1 MIFSACLFYRKEKKA
16 LLCNRIVLNLMKKVY
31 LCKTKTPFTFF
42 VYVIANKNWSGCD
55 RVELD
60 CIWLVDSE
68 ANSAE
73 HGDKFKHNAVCLLK
87 AIIFQSLERITILV
101 HTERRRRCLLPQ
113 KTLKL
118 AVLLKIALYA
128 SFLYLLRLFYEVSS
142 LVTPLQGRSPWKTLF
157 PAECFR
163 KCFRKCFLPVLLS
176 LFLVPVWVP

>member
-1 MIFSACLFYRKEKKA
+1 MLRFFKVATVIFSACLFYRKEKKA
-16 LLCNRIVLNLMKKVY
+16 VLCNRIVVNLMKKVY
-31 LCKTKTPFTFF
+31 LCKTETLFTFF
-42 VYVIANKNWSGCD
+42 FHVIANKSWSGCD

-73 HGDKFKHNAVCLLK
+73 HGDKFKHNAVRLLK
-87 AIIFQSLERITILV
+87 VIIFQSLERIPILV
-101 HTERRRRCLLPQ
+101 HTKRRRRCLLPQ

-142 LVTPLQGRSPWKTLF
+142 
-157 PAECFR
+157 
-163 KCFRKCFLPVLLS
+163 
-176 LFLVPVWVP
+176 